1 MPLQVK
7 PHNISLRP
15 EESAALRVLA
25 AEKRHGFRST
35 VVAELIDTAMCDRYG
50 TEWRQDIDRIAEGA
64 GVGAA

>member
-35 VVAELIDTAMCDRYG
+35 VVAELIDTAMTDRYG
-50 TEWRQDIDRIAEGA
+50 TDWRDEIGRIAEGA
-64 GVGAA
+64 GVATA